1 MPNKYVNN
9 KNFIE
14 ELRLFEKINPNRK
27 TVKTVSNCMKRAKGS
42 PTIANSKIKAA
53 KIENTT
59 KLSSIKSRRKSSFIY
74 KQSINLFINK
84 PSISKKG
91 THMYNFSHNGQITRS
106 KIKQKLGSPK
116 HSNKFISFMNQ
127 FKKQKKLPKSGKL
140 FSGFLNKARS
150 SQKHETK
157 GSDNNGSFG
166 MKTTTEQGKKLIT
179 QFDKVKVI
187 KDIIAVDKLGLDN
200 LEILFKNE
208 ENLYTFLELIHQKRD
223 IYDLFKNYIDFA
235 QSNDFQELIDLICIE
250 ELQTAV
256 KNSLI
261 IERMGLMSCFYIFI
275 NESYKEENI
284 FLKKLISLIYGSF
297 HSFLSTIIGSI
308 RDSPLLDVC

>member
-1 MPNKYVNN
+1 
-9 KNFIE
+9 
-14 ELRLFEKINPNRK
+14 
-27 TVKTVSNCMKRAKGS
+27 MKAV
-42 PTIANSKIKAA
+42 
-53 KIENTT
+53 KIENKI
-59 KLSSIKSRRKSSFIY
+59 KLGSVKSRRKSSFIY

-84 PSISKKG
+84 PSLSKKG
-91 THMYNFSHNGQITRS
+91 KHMYNFSQNGQITRS

-127 FKKQKKLPKSGKL
+127 FKKQRKMPKSGKL
-140 FSGFLNKARS
+140 FSGFLNKVRR
-150 SQKHETK
+150 SQKNETK
-157 GSDNNGSFG
+157 GSDNNASFG
-166 MKTTTEQGKKLIT
+166 LKNNIEQGKRMAT
-179 QFDKVKVI
+179 QCEKVKVI
-187 KDIIAVDKLGLDN
+187 KEIIATDKLSMSN

-208 ENLYTFLELIHQKRD
+208 ENLYSFLELVHQKRD
-223 IYDLFKNYIDFA
+223 IYDLFKSYIEFA

-284 FLKKLISLIYGSF
+284 FLKKLISLIYSSF

-308 RDSPLLDVC
+308 TDESLLNVS